1 MQVRKVEV
9 RETAKGKG
17 VFALYNIQKGQT
29 VMAYGGVRVSMAEMQ
44 AAQKDGEHAW
54 WNDYAK
60 QVSDT
65 HLLVPRRPDDFGG
78 HLLNHSCDP
87 CSAFQKD
94 VIVATR
100 TIAKGEEVTICY
112 RWLWQKEDHECLC
125 DARVCAGIMGV
136 GILPLDP
143 GVPDGRIR
151 VRAATVGAVM
161 AAAALNERQDVCDE
175 YARGILELYAD
186 AGATEE
192 WIQRCTTWAVDLVMA
207 RGGAERKVMNVL
219 RGIDATTMTPPPP
232 DLMF

>member
-1 MQVRKVEV
+1 VKIRKVEV

-29 VMAYGGVRVSMAEMQ
+29 VMSYGGVRVSMTEMQ
-44 AAQKDGEHAW
+44 AAQNKGENTW

-60 QVSDT
+60 QVSGT
-65 HLLVPRRPDDFGG
+65 HLLIPRQPGDFGG

-87 CSAFQKD
+87 CSAFQDD

-100 TIAKGEEVTICY
+100 SIAKGEEVTCCY

-136 GILPLDP
+136 GIVPLDP
-143 GVPDGRIR
+143 GAADGRIR

-161 AAAALNERQDVCDE
+161 AAAVLNERQDVYDE
-175 YARGILELYAD
+175 YSGGIVDLYGD
-186 AGATEE
+186 AGGNEE
-192 WIQRCTTWAVDLVMA
+192 WIRVCTAWAIGVVEA
-207 RGGAERKVMNVL
+207 RGGDERKVMNVL
-219 RGIDATTMTPPPP
+219 RAMDATAMAPPPP